1 MKILI
6 ATPLYP
12 PEIGGPATHTK
23 MLEKELPRYDIQFET
38 VPFQLV
44 HKYPKIIRHLLYGYF
59 LFKRARNV
67 AFIYTLDGVS
77 VGFPALVVSKLRRRP
92 LVLRLGGDYAWEQ
105 GKQRFGVTRTLD
117 DFTKED
123 KKQYGFFLRI
133 LVWVQQR
140 VAAYASH
147 IVLPSNYLASIVRQ
161 WPIDA
166 NKIMV
171 ISSSIDDSVLSYKLD
186 APDDSDNA
194 KIVSAGRLVPWKG
207 FLELIEAVTLLSD
220 KSMKL
225 VIVGEGPVRTE
236 LERAIQEKDV
246 AKQVTLTGQLSKAE
260 LLRMCADARVFVL
273 NSSYEGLSHQLLEVM
288 AMGVP
293 VIASNVA
300 GNAELVQDEVN
311 GLLVS
316 VGDTVSL
323 KNALERLLTD
333 EELRTKI
340 IKGGKE
346 TVQKFTPDA
355 VMKEFLTLAHSYETK
370 Y

>member
-23 MLEKELPRYDIQFET
+23 MLEEELPKYGIQFET

-44 HKYPKIIRHLLYGYF
+44 HKYPKIIRHLSYGYF
-59 LFKRARNV
+59 LFKRARDV
-67 AFIYTLDGVS
+67 SFIYTLDGVS
-77 VGFPALVVSKLRRRP
+77 VGFPALVVSKLRRKP

-123 KKQYGFFLRI
+123 KKQYAFFLRT

-140 VAAYASH
+140 VAAYAFH

-161 WPIDA
+161 WPVDA
-166 NKIMV
+166 NKIKV
-171 ISSSIDDSVLSYKLD
+171 ISSSIDDLVLSYKPD
-186 APDDSDNA
+186 VPDDSDTA

-207 FLELIEAVTLLSD
+207 FADLIEAVTQLSD
-220 KSMKL
+220 KSAKL
-225 VIVGEGPVRTE
+225 VIVGEGPERTE
-236 LERAIQEKDV
+236 IEKVLREKDI
-246 AKQVTLTGQLSKAE
+246 AKQVTLTGQMSKVE
-260 LLRMCADARVFVL
+260 LLRICADARAFVL

-288 AMGVP
+288 AIGIP
-293 VIASNVA
+293 VIATNVA

-311 GLLVS
+311 GLLVP
-316 VGDTVSL
+316 VGDTTSL

-333 EELRTKI
+333 EELRARI

-355 VMKEFLTLAHSYETK
+355 VMKEFLTLAHSYEKK